1 MRDAIH
7 ALGERLDQL
16 ANRIATNADD
26 TRDALT
32 VLDDATEVVRYGL
45 MEFGGFVRNQ
55 SLTGQQRTIC
65 LLRKGQ
71 ILSYGT
77 CREIDQMTLT
87 L

>member
-32 VLDDATEVVRYGL
+32 VLDDATEVVR
-45 MEFGGFVRNQ
+45 
-55 SLTGQQRTIC
+55 
-65 LLRKGQ
+65 
-71 ILSYGT
+71 
-77 CREIDQMTLT
+77 
-87 L
+87 